1 MGAALAL
8 ALDVVEGTLEGIVG
22 AREGFE
28 EGLDFFH
35 GGRVAGGGTGRQVG
49 DVRAFLAFG
58 GGDWAPTR
66 ERPYRRNEELDWLF
80 GLDPLTLSP
89 PWERRQGCTNRG
101 HG

>member
-8 ALDVVEGTLEGIVG
+8 ALDVVEGTLGGIVG

-58 GGDWAPTR
+58 GGDWAWRDWASTR
-66 ERPYRRNEELDWLF
+66 ERPYRRNEEEVLRV
-80 GLDPLTLSP
+80 G
-89 PWERRQGCTNRG
+89 
-101 HG
+101 